1 MRMMRT
7 GGNRGMTLIEMM
19 VSMTV
24 LTILGSAIA
33 AIMVAQVRSAAS
45 VQGQSMVQSDVNL
58 ALSMIRADLSH
69 AGFGNASSEGA
80 AGSTAPG
87 GTNADNLTLVGSNV
101 GAGSGRWTVC
111 QQSNTNGTLT
121 ELNVRHWM
129 GADSINNLRNG
140 DSIKILSGL
149 KQYVGATRVNGAP
162 TVIDSLTDQLTL
174 RTGMPVGT
182 GSLITEVN
190 EQIAGAG
197 AAGGTVTYTLNTAT
211 RQLLRNGIAFLDNVE
226 EFQVRYF
233 WDRNNDGT
241 IDSLGGETDDV
252 MQVNVNP
259 AQWNTRPIMIGLSF
273 VTVSPTVENKV
284 VDFRPDYTIWD
295 RTLNIAAPN
304 NRRYRNF
311 YSLYARPR
319 NIGG

>member
-1 MRMMRT
+1 
-7 GGNRGMTLIEMM
+7 MTLIEMM

-24 LTILGSAIA
+24 LTILGAAIA
-33 AIMVAQVRSAAS
+33 AIMVVQVRNAAS

-69 AGFGNASSEGA
+69 AGFGNASSEPA
-80 AGSTAPG
+80 AGSAAPSG
-87 GTNADNLTLVGSNV
+87 SDADNLTLAGSNV

-111 QQSNTNGTLT
+111 QQTNTNGTLT
-121 ELNVRHWM
+121 ELNVRHWQ
-129 GADSINNLRNG
+129 GKDSINNLRNG

-162 TVIDSLTDQLTL
+162 TVIDSMTDQLTL

-197 AAGGTVTYTLNTAT
+197 AAGGTVTYTLNAAT

-241 IDSLGGETDDV
+241 IDMVGETDDV
-252 MQVNVNP
+252 MQVEVNP
-259 AQWNTRPIMIGLSF
+259 ARWNTRPILIGLTF

-284 VDFRPDYTIWD
+284 VDFRPSYTIWD

-304 NRRYRNF
+304 NRRYRNQYNLF
-311 YSLYARPR
+311 ARPR

>member
-24 LTILGSAIA
+24 LTILGAAIA

-80 AGSTAPG
+80 AGSAAPAG
-87 GTNADNLTLVGSNV
+87 SDADNLTLAGSNV

-111 QQSNTNGTLT
+111 QQSNTGGTLT
-121 ELNVRHWM
+121 ELNVYHWM

-140 DSIKILSGL
+140 DSIKVISGL
-149 KQYVGATRVNGAP
+149 KQYVGATRVIGNP
-162 TVIDSLTDQLTL
+162 VVIDSVTDQITL

-182 GSLITEVN
+182 GALLTEVN
-190 EQIAGAG
+190 EQIGGVGG
-197 AAGGTVTYTLNTAT
+197 AAGTGTHTLHAAP

-241 IDSLGGETDDV
+241 IDSLGGETDDA
-252 MQVNVNP
+252 MQVEVNP
-259 AQWNTRPIMIGLSF
+259 ARWNTRPIMIGLSF

-284 VDFRPDYTIWD
+284 VDFRPSYTTWN
-295 RTLNIAAPN
+295 RTINIAAPN